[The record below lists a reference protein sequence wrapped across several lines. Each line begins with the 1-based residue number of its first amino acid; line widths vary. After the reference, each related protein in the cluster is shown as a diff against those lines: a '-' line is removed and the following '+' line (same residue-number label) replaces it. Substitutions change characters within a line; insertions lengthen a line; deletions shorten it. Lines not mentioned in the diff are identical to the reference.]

1 MLTRKKVRQMQ
12 GGSAGERIT
21 SLHTNKRTNGPAG
34 DGLLKSSE
42 KLGGQLVDP
51 YTARNKVSALSRL
64 CSGPIF
70 GADYVTVD
78 KSEDTLH

>member
-1 MLTRKKVRQMQ
+1 MLTWKKVKQMQ
-12 GGSAGERIT
+12 GGFAGERVM
-21 SLHTNKRTNGPAG
+21 SWHTNSNR
-34 DGLLKSSE
+34 LLKSKE
-42 KLGGQLVDP
+42 KLQQLVNP

-78 KSEDTLH
+78 KSEATLH